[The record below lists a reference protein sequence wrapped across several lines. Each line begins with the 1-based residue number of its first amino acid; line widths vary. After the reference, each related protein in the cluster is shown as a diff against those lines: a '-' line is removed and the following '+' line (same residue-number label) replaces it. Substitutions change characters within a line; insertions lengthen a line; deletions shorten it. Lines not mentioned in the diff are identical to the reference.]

1 MFYRRRLWARRL
13 WARRRRGAERRVLRA
28 PPEAEGANQEVGLK
42 YEKLEEGGVFEAVAT
57 VLFAGTGIHPG
68 GQAPAL
74 LAGAGAL
81 LAGAAALFTRLR
93 LLRVP
98 LPLLAYEFISI
109 LASQKVS

>member
-28 PPEAEGANQEVGLK
+28 PPEAEGANQDVGLK

-74 LAGAGAL
+74 LAGA
-81 LAGAAALFTRLR
+81 AALFTRLR